1 MPVFCDDAFRGDAF
15 RAEDALLVE
24 PADALRLA
32 GARLLV
38 LLVVRDAVRFAFF
51 AFAMCDRPL
60 LLEWGANSHD
70 NKQPGYKFHVRVRW
84 CQSIRVR

>member
-1 MPVFCDDAFRGDAF
+1 MPVFCDDAFRVDAF
-15 RAEDALLVE
+15 RDDDALLVE

-60 LLEWGANSHD
+60 LLEGGDSHD
-70 NKQPGYKFHVRVRW
+70 NHQTGNGFHALMVRNETYPP
-84 CQSIRVR
+84 